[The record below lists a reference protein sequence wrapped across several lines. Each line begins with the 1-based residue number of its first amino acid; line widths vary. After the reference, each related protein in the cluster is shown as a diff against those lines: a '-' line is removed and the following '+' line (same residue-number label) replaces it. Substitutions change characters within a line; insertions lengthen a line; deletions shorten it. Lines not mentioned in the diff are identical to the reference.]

1 MNSRKIRKLYF
12 KKTNKIEII
21 PRTKPKSMPENRNV
35 PNFVCRSFL
44 VLLLVLYVKKKKRKG
59 KKKRSLSLTFVIG
72 QTLHGAVPSY
82 PGDRQIVVQVGVVGR
97 GIDLDI
103 LAGDGDRGP
112 RAGVLGDAEILA
124 DLRHE
129 IGVDPTRRVGGRG
142 LVPIRDLLG
151 DRLALLAPT

>member
-1 MNSRKIRKLYF
+1 M
-12 KKTNKIEII
+12 
-21 PRTKPKSMPENRNV
+21 V
-35 PNFVCRSFL
+35 HRSFVHRSFVRSIVYL
-44 VLLLVLYVKKKKRKG
+44 KKRNKS
-59 KKKRSLSLTFVIG
+59 SLSFTFVIG
-72 QTLHGAVPSY
+72 QTFHRTVPAY
-82 PGDRQIVVQVGVVGR
+82 PGYGQIVVQVGVVGR

-129 IGVDPTRRVGGRG
+129 IGVDPTRRDRVGGRG

>member
-1 MNSRKIRKLYF
+1 MPKNSNF
-12 KKTNKIEII
+12 
-21 PRTKPKSMPENRNV
+21 RN
-35 PNFVCRSFL
+35 FIHSSFFSL
-44 VLLLVLYVKKKKRKG
+44 KKKRK
-59 KKKRSLSLTFVIG
+59 KRSFTFVIG
-72 QTLHGAVPSY
+72 QTFHGAVPSY
-82 PGDRQIVVQVGVVGR
+82 PRDRQIVVQVGVVGR

-124 DLRHE
+124 DLRRE
-129 IGVDPTRRVGGRG
+129 IGVDPTRRDRVGGRGG

>member
-1 MNSRKIRKLYF
+1 MNSRKIRKLHF
-12 KKTNKIEII
+12 KKTNKIKII
-21 PRTKPKSMPENRNV
+21 PRTKPKSMPENWNV

-44 VLLLVLYVKKKKRKG
+44 VLLLVLYVKK